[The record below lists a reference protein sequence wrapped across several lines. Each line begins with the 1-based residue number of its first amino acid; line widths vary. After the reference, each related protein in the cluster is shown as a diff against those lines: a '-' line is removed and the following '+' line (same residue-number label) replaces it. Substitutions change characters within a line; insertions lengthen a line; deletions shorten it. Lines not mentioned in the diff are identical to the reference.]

1 MKQAKKYGGDT
12 AAVSCLFKCIH
23 CCLGC
28 FEKTLKYIN
37 RNAYIEVAIY
47 GYNFCVGAYKAFTLL
62 TANVLRYVNARM
74 STVKYQ
80 RPSWR
85 NPTDTYGGRK

>member
-1 MKQAKKYGGDT
+1 MIFFLKQAKKYGGDT

-47 GYNFCVGAYKAFTLL
+47 GYNFCLGAYKAFTLL

-74 STVKYQ
+74 
-80 RPSWR
+80 
-85 NPTDTYGGRK
+85 

>member
-1 MKQAKKYGGDT
+1 M
-12 AAVSCLFKCIH
+12 FKCIH

-37 RNAYIEVAIY
+37 RDAYIEVAIY

-74 STVKYQ
+74 
-80 RPSWR
+80 
-85 NPTDTYGGRK
+85 